1 MARVSVVWQSREAC
15 AGRDGI
21 ERPRHIRGKY
31 SLFRSKQVPESVLE
45 NTVLSDLEQARQTD
59 RLLAA
64 VRDTIAEVPYCWVM
78 TQAQGGGV
86 NARVVRDN
94 SGAGEVNTWT
104 RWFLARP
111 DSRKLDEI
119 RLGSRVTL
127 AYQHD
132 SGNAYVTLL
141 GRAGVIAERPAV
153 EARLRRADDPDGS
166 PAVKLIAVGVT
177 VDRIEVHVRG
187 VTAPPWGYGRTLLE
201 RDQHGIWRLL
211 PD

>member
-1 MARVSVVWQSREAC
+1 
-15 AGRDGI
+15 
-21 ERPRHIRGKY
+21 
-31 SLFRSKQVPESVLE
+31 VPETVSA
-45 NTVLSDLEQARQTD
+45 NTVLADFEQTRLTD

-64 VRDTIAEVPYCWVM
+64 VRNTIAEVPYCWVM
-78 TQAQGGGV
+78 TRAPGGGV

-94 SGAGEVNTWT
+94 SGAGEENTWT

-119 RLGSRVTL
+119 RLDNRVTL
-127 AYQHD
+127 GYQHD
-132 SGNAYVTLL
+132 SGNAYVTLV
-141 GRAGVIAERPAV
+141 GRAGVIAERSAV
-153 EARLRRADDPDGS
+153 ETRLRRADDPDGS
-166 PAVKLIAVGVT
+166 LAVRLIAVGVT

-201 RDQHGIWRLL
+201 RDQQGIWRLL